1 MKETIRPTTR
11 QAYLLSMASA
21 NAFAGVI
28 SFLLLVLR
36 SAMLSN
42 CIFSELILRI
52 RARARGL
59 A

>member
-1 MKETIRPTTR
+1 MTPTATG
-11 QAYLLSMASA
+11 LFVIDLMASA